1 MLPRSDPPILVVRLG
16 ADLFE
21 IPVRGSRFNRLDRAG
36 IVAVLAAGHRALT
49 KPTIGERRLEML
61 RELDPK
67 SSLAAMLVNA
77 VTGLD
82 IHDWALVPI
91 NGRVSRAAAFL
102 AGWRLRCPSRVARG
116 PDLCHICGAQLFGNC
131 ARNGGPH
138 GT

>member
-36 IVAVLAAGHRALT
+36 IVAVLAAGHRALYRARIT

-67 SSLAAMLVNA
+67 SSLVAMLVNA
-77 VTGLD
+77 A
-82 IHDWALVPI
+82 HRP
-91 NGRVSRAAAFL
+91 RHS
-102 AGWRLRCPSRVARG
+102 
-116 PDLCHICGAQLFGNC
+116 
-131 ARNGGPH
+131 
-138 GT
+138 